1 MSDPMIRAMVA
12 RMAGFFVPDACPVC
26 AGALPGAGGD
36 LCPGCATLLVELPLP
51 RCSQCGGAA
60 DSALAVCGE
69 CLRNGPRRWRH
80 AVSVFAYGGT
90 VRDLVHRLKYG
101 GQPYLARF
109 LGRRM
114 ARAWEAHG
122 TGVPDAVVPVP
133 LHWWRRLRR
142 GYNQA
147 GLLADEVSQVLG
159 LPLLPA
165 LVRTRA
171 TRRQALLDID
181 RRQANVRGVFA
192 LRPRWS
198 VRGRHVLLL
207 DDVLTTGHTLGEA
220 ARTLHAAGALAVSVL
235 TAARG

>member
-1 MSDPMIRAMVA
+1 MGGMTVWRGVE
-12 RMAGFFVPDACPVC
+12 RMGAFFVPDACPVC
-26 AGALPGAGGD
+26 AGAMGTASGE
-36 LCPGCATLLVELPLP
+36 LCPDCARLLVELPEP
-51 RCSQCGGAA
+51 RCGHCGGAA
-60 DSALAVCGE
+60 DSALEVCGE
-69 CLRNGPRRWRH
+69 CLRIGARPWRH
-80 AVSVFAYGGT
+80 AVSVFPYGG
-90 VRDLVHRLKYG
+90 VMRELVHRLKYG

-109 LGRRM
+109 LGQRM
-114 ARAWEAHG
+114 ARAWTTHG
-122 TGVPDAVVPVP
+122 TGVPDVVVPVP

-147 GLLADEVSQVLG
+147 ELLAREVADTLG
-159 LPLLPA
+159 LPLMPA

-181 RRQANVRGVFA
+181 RRQANVKEVFA
-192 LRPRWS
+192 SRPRWS

-220 ARTLHAAGALAVSVL
+220 ARTLHTAGALAVSVL